1 VQEEIARLFSRPYF
15 PSHLDQSFLPFARLP
30 QILAQLLT
38 ILIVNTKII
47 VMITSIE
54 IAQLL
59 QRQQKQVPAK
69 KTGFDN
75 ALVDLGV
82 ALSGKKIKQ
91 KNKK

>member
-1 VQEEIARLFSRPYF
+1 
-15 PSHLDQSFLPFARLP
+15 
-30 QILAQLLT
+30 
-38 ILIVNTKII
+38 
-47 VMITSIE
+47 MITSIE

-59 QRQQKQVPAK
+59 QRQQKQAPTK
-69 KTGFDN
+69 KTGFDT

>member
-1 VQEEIARLFSRPYF
+1 
-15 PSHLDQSFLPFARLP
+15 
-30 QILAQLLT
+30 
-38 ILIVNTKII
+38 
-47 VMITSIE
+47 MITSIE

>member
-1 VQEEIARLFSRPYF
+1 
-15 PSHLDQSFLPFARLP
+15 
-30 QILAQLLT
+30 
-38 ILIVNTKII
+38 
-47 VMITSIE
+47 MITSIE

-59 QRQQKQVPAK
+59 RRQQKQAPTK
-69 KTGFDN
+69 KTGFDT